1 MEKNILQ
8 NIIRIA
14 ANSYSRRKTLL
25 REAGV
30 FSYITGTNGYVL
42 VIVLLVTAL
51 MVSISSEFFITAQTD
66 IFYIK
71 KFNEGLKAYTL
82 ARAGVDFATFILDAD
97 KKGLGAGILPG
108 VNTDKNVDSYKDLWA
123 LDFPDLPLEGGT
135 IKIKITDENS
145 KINLSILSTEFADPR
160 YYSMTKLF
168 FANMGLPMD
177 LADTIKD
184 WVDVDDVPSPHG
196 AESSDY
202 YLTLPKPYK
211 AKNNEMDSIQEMLL
225 IKDITPEIFY
235 GLWTPTKIDTNLVDD
250 NKDNTQLD
258 LSFLSQLG
266 SDTKLLDQARG
277 NFKDLEHK
285 IGKEKSRR
293 LSDYFRVNGDR
304 SDFENEWNRIN
315 INTASFR
322 ILSSLTDTMNDDT
335 ATEIIRRRQTN
346 VFASVDE
353 IKDLIPDDITRNQ
366 YLTVRSYIFRLEI
379 IGIYNNTKVKIV
391 AIYNRETKRFYYM
404 GET

>member
-1 MEKNILQ
+1 MGTNTLQ
-8 NIIRIA
+8 YLIRVA
-14 ANSYSRRKTLL
+14 ATDYNRRKMLL
-25 REAGV
+25 QEVGL
-30 FSYITGTNGYVL
+30 FSYIKGTKGYVL

-51 MVSISSEFFITAQTD
+51 MVSISSEFFITAQTN

-71 KFNEGLKAYTL
+71 KFNDGLKAYTV

-97 KKGLGAGILPG
+97 KKGFGSGILPG
-108 VNTDKNVDSYKDLWA
+108 VNTDKNIDSYKDLWA
-123 LDFPDLPLEGGT
+123 LDFPELPLEGGS
-135 IKIKITDENS
+135 IKIKIIDENS
-145 KINLSILSTEFADPR
+145 KINLSVLSTEFADPR
-160 YYSMTKLF
+160 YYSMAKLF
-168 FANMGLPMD
+168 FVNMGLPMD

-202 YLTLPKPYK
+202 YMTLLKPYK

-258 LSFLSQLG
+258 LSFLSKLG
-266 SDTKLLDQARG
+266 TDNQLLDQMMG
-277 NFKDLEHK
+277 NLKDIGHT

-304 SDFENEWNRIN
+304 SDYANEWNRIN
-315 INTASFR
+315 INTASYR
-322 ILSSLTDTMNDDT
+322 ILSAITDTINDN
-335 ATEIIRRRQTN
+335 AVTEIIRRRQEKP
-346 VFASVDE
+346 FRSVDE
-353 IKDLIPDDITRNQ
+353 IKDLVADDITRSQ
-366 YLTVRSYIFRLEI
+366 YLTVRSYIFRFEI
-379 IGIYNNTKVKIV
+379 TGTYNNTKDKIV
-391 AIYNRETKRFYYM
+391 AVYNRETKRFYYM
-404 GET
+404 GEI